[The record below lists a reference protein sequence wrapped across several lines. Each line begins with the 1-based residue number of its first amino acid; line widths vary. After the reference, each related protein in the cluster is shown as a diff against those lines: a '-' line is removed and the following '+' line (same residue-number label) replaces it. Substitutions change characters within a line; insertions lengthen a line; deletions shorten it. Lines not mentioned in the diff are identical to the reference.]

1 MIRALSLKTI
11 KGITLIYYVQE
22 ENTRYQL
29 YRQHPELQT
38 VWKELDA
45 KPRIT
50 VEKDKQP
57 DGLSLTMLP
66 FQLEGLHWLRCQ
78 EETGFKGGI
87 LADEMGMGK
96 TIQTIGL
103 LMSEPRAKPNLVV
116 APTVALV
123 QWKNEIEKHTNNALS
138 VIVYHGANREVDVK
152 KLAEADVIMTT
163 YSVLE
168 SMYRKQT
175 TGFKRK
181 DGIYKEDSALHK
193 MKFHRVILDEAHN
206 IKVSFPR
213 LGFNVRLLSNSLSR
227 TVRAN
232 QQRLHSHCKQNTS
245 SASPEHPSRTALANY
260 SPCSG
265 SSKLIRSRTTTAVTA
280 LVSRSTGDSRRTAA
294 ATTVATVPCS
304 ISVSLTMSFSSRSRT
319 MEMKGPVKRRS
330 QNCRSY

>member
-1 MIRALSLKTI
+1 
-11 KGITLIYYVQE
+11 
-22 ENTRYQL
+22 
-29 YRQHPELQT
+29 
-38 VWKELDA
+38 
-45 KPRIT
+45 
-50 VEKDKQP
+50 
-57 DGLSLTMLP
+57 MLP

-138 VIVYHGANREVDVK
+138 VIVYHGANRELDVE

-193 MKFHRVILDEAHN
+193 MKFHRVVLDEAHN

-213 LGFNVRLLSNSLSR
+213 LRFCVGLPSNSFSR

-232 QQRLHSHCKQNTS
+232 QQRLHSRCKQNTS
-245 SASPEHPSRTALANY
+245 SASPERPSRTALVNF
-260 SPCSG
+260 SPCFG
-265 SSKLIRSRTTTAVTA
+265 SLKLTRSRTTIVAA
-280 LVSRSTGDSRRTAA
+280 APASRSTGNSQQAGAA
-294 ATTVATVPCS
+294 MTVATVPCS
-304 ISVSLTMSFSSRSRT
+304 IFVSLTMNFSSQSRT
-319 MEMKGPVKRRS
+319 MEMKGPVKKHS
-330 QNCRSY
+330 QNCRFY

>member
-1 MIRALSLKTI
+1 MICAFTFKII
-11 KGITLIYYVQE
+11 KAVTLICCVQE
-22 ENTRYQL
+22 ENTRHQL
-29 YRQHPELQT
+29 YRQHPELKV
-38 VWKELDA
+38 VWEELDA
-45 KPRIT
+45 KPKIT

-138 VIVYHGANREVDVK
+138 VIVYHGANREVDVE

-206 IKVSFPR
+206 IKVSLIHPWIS
-213 LGFNVRLLSNSLSR
+213 VVSLLNSLSR
-227 TVRAN
+227 TVQAN
-232 QQRLHSHCKQNTS
+232 LQRPHLHYKQNTN
-245 SASPEHPSRTALANY
+245 SASPERPFKTASAN
-260 SPCSG
+260 SSHCFG
-265 SSKLIRSRTTTAVTA
+265 SLKLTRSRTTTAAAVPA
-280 LVSRSTGDSRRTAA
+280 NRSTGNSQRTMAV
-294 ATTVATVPCS
+294 TTVVIAPCN
-304 ISVSLTMSFSSRSRT
+304 IFVSLIINFSNRSRT
-319 MEMKGPVKRRS
+319 MEMKALVKRRS
-330 QNCRSY
+330 ESCKSY